1 MSSGSLF
8 DSEKEKTTSSKMPI
22 IIGCLVAIVSAIGFG
37 IWYFAPQKPKKD
49 IYSDTNLRD
58 SIVLMLAQ
66 PRFSG
71 DIFRQQVLG
80 NARMPWFS
88 IPKKEF
94 YFSLPESNQAE
105 FDAAIGK
112 FIIDSQKIEF
122 GKEQNGDF
130 VFPEVSLKKT
140 PESGYFFKT
149 TLENL
154 KFDAKSELSFP
165 FQRGTYTLS
174 LREMID
180 LSNNSQIYGGMVNA
194 DSTFTKNGKTLV
206 FANHGI
212 MVAKPN
218 EPSLLRFT
226 GQLLGEGEKTREAKI
241 QNLLDFV
248 TNEIAYDFSEALGGG
263 ETLKRPNE
271 TLMSRKSDCSNK
283 TILMASLLEQIGE
296 DYIMLYCPQHITV
309 AVPQGNFPNEN
320 NLWFEWEGKKFMIA
334 ETTLPNFEIGKT
346 KVQDSVKLTSI
357 EYVQRP
363 REKDVIFRADTL
375 RPLEFR

>member
-1 MSSGSLF
+1 MSSESIF
-8 DSEKEKTTSSKMPI
+8 DSEKQMKSTNKMPLI
-22 IIGCLVAIVSAIGFG
+22 IICLVGIVSAIGFG

-49 IYSDTNLRD
+49 IYSDNNLRD
-58 SIVLMLAQ
+58 SIVMMLAQ

-80 NARMPWFS
+80 KARMPWFS

-94 YFSLPESNQAE
+94 YFSLPESNEQDFE
-105 FDAAIGK
+105 SEISR
-112 FIIDSQKIEF
+112 FIIDKQKIEF

-130 VFPEVSLKKT
+130 VFPEVSLVKN
-140 PESGYFFKT
+140 SDNGYFFKT
-149 TLENL
+149 KLDNL
-154 KFDAKSELSFP
+154 KFDAKSEFSFP
-165 FQRGTYTLS
+165 FQRGTYILS

-194 DSTFTKNGKTLV
+194 DSTFKKDGKTLV

-212 MVAKPN
+212 MVAKPK
-218 EPSLLRFT
+218 EPSLQRFA
-226 GQLLGEGEKTREAKI
+226 GQLIGEGEKNREAKI
-241 QNLLDFV
+241 QTLLDFV
-248 TNEIAYDFSEALGGG
+248 TNEIEYDFSEALGGG

-296 DYIMLYCPQHITV
+296 DYLMLYCPHHITV
-309 AVPQGNFPNEN
+309 AVPQGEFPNEN

-334 ETTLPNFEIGKT
+334 ETTLPNFIIGKT
-346 KVQDSVKLTSI
+346 KVKDSLKLTSI

-363 REKDVIFRADTL
+363 REKDIIFRADTL